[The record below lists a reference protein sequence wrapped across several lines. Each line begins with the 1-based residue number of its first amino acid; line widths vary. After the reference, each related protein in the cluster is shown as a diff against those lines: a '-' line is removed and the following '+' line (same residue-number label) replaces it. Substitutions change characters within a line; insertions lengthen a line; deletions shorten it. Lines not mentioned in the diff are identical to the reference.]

1 MAPASTKSELF
12 KIVSVVATIPACFL
26 IFSGGF
32 VLARYGVAHS
42 ARDLVVFGLLP
53 LIGGICWLVLAAWF
67 WSRGTAAKSFWDSV
81 GVISLRV
88 LVALVLAGIGV
99 MALQKMRGH

>member
-32 VLARYGVAHS
+32 VLARYFAAYP
-42 ARDLVVFGLLP
+42 ARDLLLFGLFP
-53 LIGGICWLVLAAWF
+53 MVGGLCWLVLAAWF
-67 WSRGTAAKSFWDSV
+67 WSRSTSSQSFWDSV
-81 GVISLRV
+81 GVVSLRV
-88 LVALVLAGIGV
+88 LGALVLAGIGGL
-99 MALQKMRGH
+99 ALRKMRGH